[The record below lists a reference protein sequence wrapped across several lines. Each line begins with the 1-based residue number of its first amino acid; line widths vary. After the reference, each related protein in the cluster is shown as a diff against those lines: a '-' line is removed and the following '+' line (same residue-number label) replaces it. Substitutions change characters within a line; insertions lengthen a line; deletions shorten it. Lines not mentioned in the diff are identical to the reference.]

1 MCNIVLTSLG
11 NSLVDLLIS
20 QISSTLTTS
29 FTSSLYI
36 YLYFILLLPSFI
48 CRPQYYKLI
57 EECISQIVL
66 HRSGVDPD
74 FSTKRFQIDVD
85 PLIGKFCR
93 VCNVLLFSWQ
103 RGKLTVSNNT
113 YYHRKWLVI
122 VKKSTEKKSWQN
134 YLNEVD

>member
-1 MCNIVLTSLG
+1 MPSTCNIVLTSLG

-20 QISSTLTTS
+20 QICSTLTTS

-85 PLIGKFCR
+85 PLIGKFCH
-93 VCNVLLFSWQ
+93 VCNVLLNWQ
-103 RGKLTVSNNT
+103 PGKLTVSNNT
-113 YYHRKWLVI
+113 YYHRKWLGI
-122 VKKSTEKKSWQN
+122 VKKSTEKKSWQSG
-134 YLNEVD
+134 LK

>member
-1 MCNIVLTSLG
+1 ML
-11 NSLVDLLIS
+11 
-20 QISSTLTTS
+20 SSFNKLYNY
-29 FTSSLYI
+29 SLYI

-85 PLIGKFCR
+85 PLIGKFCH
-93 VCNVLLFSWQ
+93 VCNVLLFS
-103 RGKLTVSNNT
+103 
-113 YYHRKWLVI
+113 
-122 VKKSTEKKSWQN
+122 
-134 YLNEVD
+134 